1 MRVLWSMTESLKA
14 HFVQRERT
22 GGGGQRERDK
32 DQRGSRTL
40 PPRSRESVA
49 PLLHH
54 QRPQPDQPYVPV
66 FSQGEPVGPPDLL
79 WLNPVGRLC
88 KLIESIISF
97 KSPSLII
104 FLPFH

>member
-1 MRVLWSMTESLKA
+1 MTESLKA

-54 QRPQPDQPYVPV
+54 QRPQPDQPHVPV
-66 FSQGEPVGPPDLL
+66 FSQGEPVGPP
-79 WLNPVGRLC
+79 R
-88 KLIESIISF
+88 
-97 KSPSLII
+97 PSLAQLHGA
-104 FLPFH
+104 FVQTHLVYY

>member
-40 PPRSRESVA
+40 PPRSRESVT

-54 QRPQPDQPYVPV
+54 QRPQPDQPHVPV
-66 FSQGEPVGPPDLL
+66 FSQGEP
-79 WLNPVGRLC
+79 RA
-88 KLIESIISF
+88 
-97 KSPSLII
+97 SLAEPYG
-104 FLPFH
+104 F